1 MSTVNAPAIPNNVT
15 VIAEKTPFYKT
26 FSFWVIF
33 ISIIILIIIGFFIFF
48 DAASITGGFILLGF
62 YVFAIIFLVIGVLV
76 AVV

>member
-1 MSTVNAPAIPNNVT
+1 MSAVNATVTPSNVT

-48 DAASITGGFILLGF
+48 DAATITGGFVLLGF
-62 YVFAIIFLVIGVLV
+62 YVFAVVFLIIGVLI